1 MIAEED
7 RKTMKKFA
15 ACMLV
20 LLLLC
25 TPVTAGAEA
34 SDWDLSAPTEVT
46 EEVRAIFDKA
56 TEGLLGVSYVPVCV
70 LGVQGDTYCILCKAT
85 VIYPNA
91 EPNNVLVYVNEDGI
105 QNIYELWIDKHDKKE
120 EVRDDGEQDS
130 AASETNADIQYVMYL
145 GTNDKDT
152 NKPVF
157 TEAEAQEQ
165 VKDILIRHFG
175 GYTIQEASGGWIDEG
190 TVYQEYTLVIYL
202 SDTTEEAVHA
212 AADELIET
220 FRQSSILIQ
229 TNPTRTEFYSGS

>member
-1 MIAEED
+1 
-7 RKTMKKFA
+7 MKKFA

-91 EPNNVLVYVNEDGI
+91 EPNNVLMYVNEDGI

-175 GYTIQEASGGWIDEG
+175 GYTIQEASGGWIDDG
-190 TVYQEYTLVIYL
+190 NV
-202 SDTTEEAVHA
+202 
-212 AADELIET
+212 
-220 FRQSSILIQ
+220 
-229 TNPTRTEFYSGS
+229 

>member
-1 MIAEED
+1 
-7 RKTMKKFA
+7 MKKFA

-25 TPVTAGAEA
+25 TPVTAGADA

-91 EPNNVLVYVNEDGI
+91 EPNNVLVYVNKDGI

-212 AADELIET
+212 AADEMIET

>member
-1 MIAEED
+1 
-7 RKTMKKFA
+7 MKKFA

-25 TPVTAGAEA
+25 TPVTAGADA

-91 EPNNVLVYVNEDGI
+91 EPNNVLVYVNKDGI

-202 SDTTEEAVHA
+202 SDTTEEAVHD

-229 TNPTRTEFYSGS
+229 SNPTQTEFYSGS

>member
-25 TPVTAGAEA
+25 TPVTAGADA

-91 EPNNVLVYVNEDGI
+91 EPNNVLMYVNEDGI

>member
-1 MIAEED
+1 
-7 RKTMKKFA
+7 MKKFA

-91 EPNNVLVYVNEDGI
+91 EPNNVLIYVNEDGI

-212 AADELIET
+212 AADEMIET
-220 FRQSSILIQ
+220 FRQSSVLIQ

>member
-1 MIAEED
+1 
-7 RKTMKKFA
+7 MKKFA

-91 EPNNVLVYVNEDGI
+91 EPNNVLMYVNEDGI

-120 EVRDDGEQDS
+120 AVRDDGEQDS

-212 AADELIET
+212 AADEMIET
-220 FRQSSILIQ
+220 FRQSSVLIQ

>member
-1 MIAEED
+1 
-7 RKTMKKFA
+7 MKKFA

-25 TPVTAGAEA
+25 TPVTAGADA

-120 EVRDDGEQDS
+120 EVRDDGKQDS

>member
-1 MIAEED
+1 M
-7 RKTMKKFA
+7 
-15 ACMLV
+15 
-20 LLLLC
+20 
-25 TPVTAGAEA
+25 
-34 SDWDLSAPTEVT
+34 
-46 EEVRAIFDKA
+46 
-56 TEGLLGVSYVPVCV
+56 
-70 LGVQGDTYCILCKAT
+70 
-85 VIYPNA
+85 IYPNA
-91 EPNNVLVYVNEDGI
+91 EPNNVLMYVNEDGI

-212 AADELIET
+212 AADEMIET
-220 FRQSSILIQ
+220 FRQSSVLIQ

>member
-1 MIAEED
+1 
-7 RKTMKKFA
+7 MKKFA

-25 TPVTAGAEA
+25 TPVTAGADA
-34 SDWDLSAPTEVT
+34 SDWDLSASTELT

-91 EPNNVLVYVNEDGI
+91 EPNNVLVYVNKDGI

-202 SDTTEEAVHA
+202 SDTTEEAVHD

-229 TNPTRTEFYSGS
+229 SNPTQTEFYSGS

>member
-1 MIAEED
+1 
-7 RKTMKKFA
+7 MKKFA

-91 EPNNVLVYVNEDGI
+91 EPNNVLMYVNEDGI

-130 AASETNADIQYVMYL
+130 AATETNADIQYVMYL

-212 AADELIET
+212 AADEMIET
-220 FRQSSILIQ
+220 FRQSSVLIQ

>member
-1 MIAEED
+1 
-7 RKTMKKFA
+7 MKKFA

-25 TPVTAGAEA
+25 TPVTAGADA

-91 EPNNVLVYVNEDGI
+91 EPNNVLVYVNKDGI

-229 TNPTRTEFYSGS
+229 SNPTQTEFYSGS

>member
-25 TPVTAGAEA
+25 TPVTAGADA

-212 AADELIET
+212 AADELIKT

>member
-1 MIAEED
+1 MQKH
-7 RKTMKKFA
+7 RT
-15 ACMLV
+15 
-20 LLLLC
+20 
-25 TPVTAGAEA
+25 GAEA

-91 EPNNVLVYVNEDGI
+91 EPNNVLMYVNEDGI

-212 AADELIET
+212 AADEMIET
-220 FRQSSILIQ
+220 FRQSSVLIQ

>member
-1 MIAEED
+1 
-7 RKTMKKFA
+7 MKKFA

-91 EPNNVLVYVNEDGI
+91 EPNNVLMYVNEDGI

-220 FRQSSILIQ
+220 FRQSSVLIQ

>member
-1 MIAEED
+1 
-7 RKTMKKFA
+7 MKKFA

-91 EPNNVLVYVNEDGI
+91 EPNNVLMYVNEDGI

-202 SDTTEEAVHA
+202 SDTTEEAVHD

-220 FRQSSILIQ
+220 FRQSSVLIQ

>member
-1 MIAEED
+1 
-7 RKTMKKFA
+7 MKKFA

-91 EPNNVLVYVNEDGI
+91 EPNNVLMYVNEDGI

-202 SDTTEEAVHA
+202 SDTTGEAVHD
-212 AADELIET
+212 AADEMIET
-220 FRQSSILIQ
+220 FRQSSVLIQ

>member
-1 MIAEED
+1 
-7 RKTMKKFA
+7 MKKFA

-70 LGVQGDTYCILCKAT
+70 LGVQGDTYCNDET
-85 VIYPNA
+85 
-91 EPNNVLVYVNEDGI
+91 VNEDGI

-212 AADELIET
+212 AADEMIET
-220 FRQSSILIQ
+220 FRQSSVLIQ

>member
-1 MIAEED
+1 
-7 RKTMKKFA
+7 MKKFA

-46 EEVRAIFDKA
+46 EEVRAMFDKA

-91 EPNNVLVYVNEDGI
+91 EPNNVLMYVNEDGI

-212 AADELIET
+212 AADEMIET
-220 FRQSSILIQ
+220 FRQISVLIQ

>member
-1 MIAEED
+1 MIAGED

-91 EPNNVLVYVNEDGI
+91 EPNNVLMYVNEDGI

-212 AADELIET
+212 AADEMIET
-220 FRQSSILIQ
+220 FRQSSVLIQ

>member
-1 MIAEED
+1 MIARED
-7 RKTMKKFA
+7 EKTMKKFA

-20 LLLLC
+20 FLLLC

-56 TEGLLGVSYVPVCV
+56 TEGLLGVGYVPVCV

-91 EPNNVLVYVNEDGI
+91 EPKNVLVYVNEDGI
-105 QNIYELWIDKHDKKE
+105 QNIYELWIDKHDTKE
-120 EVRDDGEQDS
+120 EIRDDGEQET

-202 SDTTEEAVHA
+202 SDTTEEAIHA

>member
-1 MIAEED
+1 
-7 RKTMKKFA
+7 MKKFA

-91 EPNNVLVYVNEDGI
+91 EPKNVLMYVNEDGI

-212 AADELIET
+212 AADEMIET
-220 FRQSSILIQ
+220 FRQSSVLIQ

>member
-1 MIAEED
+1 
-7 RKTMKKFA
+7 MKKFA

-91 EPNNVLVYVNEDGI
+91 EPNNVLMYVNEDGI

-130 AASETNADIQYVMYL
+130 AVSETNADIQYVMYL

-212 AADELIET
+212 AADEMIET
-220 FRQSSILIQ
+220 FRQSSVLIQ

>member
-1 MIAEED
+1 
-7 RKTMKKFA
+7 MKKFA

-56 TEGLLGVSYVPVCV
+56 TEGLLGISYVPVCV

-91 EPNNVLVYVNEDGI
+91 EPNNVLMYVNEDGI

-212 AADELIET
+212 AADEMIET
-220 FRQSSILIQ
+220 FRQSSVLIQ

>member
-1 MIAEED
+1 
-7 RKTMKKFA
+7 MKKFA

-91 EPNNVLVYVNEDGI
+91 EPNNVLMYVNEDGI

-212 AADELIET
+212 AADEMIET
-220 FRQSSILIQ
+220 FRQSSVLIQ
-229 TNPTRTEFYSGS
+229 TNPTRTEFYSGL

>member
-1 MIAEED
+1 
-7 RKTMKKFA
+7 MKKFA

-25 TPVTAGAEA
+25 TPVTAGAGA

-91 EPNNVLVYVNEDGI
+91 EPNNVLMYVNEDGI

-212 AADELIET
+212 AADEMIET
-220 FRQSSILIQ
+220 FRQSSVLIQ

>member
-1 MIAEED
+1 
-7 RKTMKKFA
+7 MKKFA

-25 TPVTAGAEA
+25 TPVTAGADA

-85 VIYPNA
+85 VVYPNA
-91 EPNNVLVYVNEDGI
+91 EPNNVLVYVNKDGI

-212 AADELIET
+212 AADEMIET
-220 FRQSSILIQ
+220 FRQSSVLIQ

>member
-1 MIAEED
+1 
-7 RKTMKKFA
+7 MKKFA

-91 EPNNVLVYVNEDGI
+91 EPNNVLMYVNEDGI

-120 EVRDDGEQDS
+120 EVHDDGEQDS

-212 AADELIET
+212 AADEMIET
-220 FRQSSILIQ
+220 FRQSSVLIQ

>member
-1 MIAEED
+1 
-7 RKTMKKFA
+7 MKKFA

-25 TPVTAGAEA
+25 TPVTAGADA

-152 NKPVF
+152 NNPVF

>member
-1 MIAEED
+1 MIAKED

-25 TPVTAGAEA
+25 TPVTAGADA
-34 SDWDLSAPTEVT
+34 SDWDLSAPTELT

-91 EPNNVLVYVNEDGI
+91 EPNNVLVYVNKDGI

-202 SDTTEEAVHA
+202 SDTTEEAVHD

-229 TNPTRTEFYSGS
+229 SNPTQTEFYSGS

>member
-1 MIAEED
+1 
-7 RKTMKKFA
+7 MKKFA

-25 TPVTAGAEA
+25 TPVTAGADA

-91 EPNNVLVYVNEDGI
+91 EPNNVLVYVNKDGI

-130 AASETNADIQYVMYL
+130 AATETNADIQYVMYL

>member
-1 MIAEED
+1 
-7 RKTMKKFA
+7 MKKFA

-46 EEVRAIFDKA
+46 EEVRTIFDKA

-91 EPNNVLVYVNEDGI
+91 EPNNVLVYVNKDGI

>member
-1 MIAEED
+1 
-7 RKTMKKFA
+7 MKKFA

-70 LGVQGDTYCILCKAT
+70 LGVQGGTYCILCKAT

-91 EPNNVLVYVNEDGI
+91 EPNNVLMYVNEDGI

-212 AADELIET
+212 AADEMIET
-220 FRQSSILIQ
+220 FRQSSVLIQ

>member
-1 MIAEED
+1 
-7 RKTMKKFA
+7 MKKLA

-25 TPVTAGAEA
+25 TPVTAGADA
-34 SDWDLSAPTEVT
+34 SDWDLSAPTELT

-91 EPNNVLVYVNEDGI
+91 EPNNVLVYVNKDGI

-202 SDTTEEAVHA
+202 SDTTEEAVHD

-229 TNPTRTEFYSGS
+229 SNPTQTEFYSGS

>member
-25 TPVTAGAEA
+25 TPVTAGADA

-91 EPNNVLVYVNEDGI
+91 EPNNVLVYVNKDGI

-202 SDTTEEAVHA
+202 SDTTEEAVHD

-229 TNPTRTEFYSGS
+229 TNPTQTEFYSGS

>member
-1 MIAEED
+1 
-7 RKTMKKFA
+7 MKKFA

-91 EPNNVLVYVNEDGI
+91 EPNNVLMYVNEDSI

-212 AADELIET
+212 AADEMIET
-220 FRQSSILIQ
+220 FRQSSVLIQ

>member
-1 MIAEED
+1 
-7 RKTMKKFA
+7 MKKFA

-91 EPNNVLVYVNEDGI
+91 EPNNVLMYVNEDGI

-130 AASETNADIQYVMYL
+130 TASETNADIQYVMYL